1 MLFNI
6 QKYIIKVCITNVI
19 KNVFIIIYKTFF
31 IFIFFSYFYLIGLK
45 CLKIGINKNNKVII
59 NKKFYFLK

>member
-1 MLFNI
+1 M
-6 QKYIIKVCITNVI
+6 KVCITNVI
-19 KNVFIIIYKTFF
+19 KNIFIIIYKTFF